1 MAFSS
6 PPSRSIRLQLIVH
19 ELRSLH
25 RDKHAIPRARALFQE
40 ASKIMKITTVE
51 ERSTLKP
58 IWRSLKG
65 IFDDLVDSVI
75 GVAEDALDTFLG
87 GEEEYEER

>member
-25 RDKHAIPRARALFQE
+25 RDKHAIPRARALCLE
-40 ASKIMKITTVE
+40 ASKIMKLTTV
-51 ERSTLKP
+51 
-58 IWRSLKG
+58 
-65 IFDDLVDSVI
+65 
-75 GVAEDALDTFLG
+75 
-87 GEEEYEER
+87 